1 MEESQK
7 KRIVVLGS
15 TGSIGLQ
22 TLDIVRRHPDKLQ
35 VVGLSA
41 YGDVDA
47 VLAQAHEFDVKNV
60 ALGKYMLKN
69 DARISEFPGRATCGS
84 KAVAELAA
92 LPEADIVVNA
102 VTGAAGMR
110 SSYSALE
117 AGKVLALANK
127 ESLVVAGELLMPMAR
142 ASAASCGVSGAIVP
156 IDSEHGAIYQCLL
169 GEDMDKVSNL
179 WLTASGGPF
188 RGWKADDLIRVTP
201 EQALGHPTWNMGK
214 KITIDS
220 ATLMNKGLEMIEA
233 SWLYDMPF
241 TKIQVV
247 IQPQS
252 TVHSMVEYCDGSV
265 KAHMGPTDMRIPI
278 QYALSYPDRWD
289 APVEPMDFCKIGTL
303 EFEEPDWDTFECL
316 RAALYA
322 GRRGGTLPCVMN
334 AANEVAVTAFLNK
347 SCGFM
352 QIGEC
357 VTSIMETHMQLGVQ
371 EVESIEQL
379 EGLDNWARFN
389 ANTWLLSHQVK
400 K

>member
-1 MEESQK
+1 MDESRR

-22 TLDIVRRHPDKLQ
+22 TLDIVRQHPDKLQ
-35 VVGLSA
+35 IVGLSA
-41 YGDVDA
+41 YGDVDT
-47 VLAQAHEFDVKNV
+47 VLAQAHEFDVQNV
-60 ALGKYMLKN
+60 ALGRFLLKD
-69 DARISEFPGRATCGS
+69 DARITEFPGKAACGS
-84 KAVAELAA
+84 KAVAALAA
-92 LPEADIVVNA
+92 LPEADIIVNA
-102 VTGAAGMR
+102 VSGAAGMR
-110 SSYSALE
+110 SSYNALE

-156 IDSEHGAIYQCLL
+156 IDSEHGAIYQCLI
-169 GEDMDKVSNL
+169 GEDMGKVSNL

-188 RGWKADDLIRVTP
+188 RGWKAEDLARVTP

-220 ATLMNKGLEMIEA
+220 ATLMNKGLELIEA

-247 IQPQS
+247 VQPQS
-252 TVHSMVEYCDGSV
+252 AVHSMVEYCDGSV

-289 APVEPMDFCKIGTL
+289 APVEPMDFCKLGTL
-303 EFEEPDWDTFECL
+303 EFEAPDWDTFECL

-334 AANEVAVTAFLNK
+334 AANEVAVTAFLNG
-347 SCGFM
+347 SCGFL

-357 VTSIMETHMQLGVQ
+357 VTSIMEAHMTMGVQ
-371 EVESIEQL
+371 EVESLEQL

>member
-7 KRIVVLGS
+7 KKIVVLGS

-22 TLDIVRRHPDKLQ
+22 TLDIVRQHPDKLQ
-35 VVGLSA
+35 VVGLSV
-41 YGDVDA
+41 YGDVDT

-60 ALGKYMLKN
+60 ALGRYMLKN
-69 DARISEFPGRATCGS
+69 DARITEFPGKATCGS

-92 LPEADIVVNA
+92 LPEADIIVNA
-102 VTGAAGMR
+102 VSGAAGMR
-110 SSYSALE
+110 SSYNALE

-169 GEDMDKVSNL
+169 GEDMSKVSNL

-188 RGWKADDLIRVTP
+188 RGWKADDLVRVTP

-220 ATLMNKGLEMIEA
+220 ATLMNKGLELIEA
-233 SWLYDMPF
+233 RWLYDMPF
-241 TKIQVV
+241 TNIQVV

-252 TVHSMVEYCDGSV
+252 AVHSMVEYCDGSV

-278 QYALSYPDRWD
+278 QYALSYPDRWS
-289 APVEPMDFCKIGTL
+289 APVEPMDFCKLGTL

-371 EVESIEQL
+371 EVESLDQL

>member
-22 TLDIVRRHPDKLQ
+22 TLDIVRQHPDKLQ

-92 LPEADIVVNA
+92 LPEADTVVNA

>member
-7 KRIVVLGS
+7 KKIVVLGS

-22 TLDIVRRHPDKLQ
+22 TLDVVRQHSDKLQ
-35 VVGLSA
+35 VVGLSV
-41 YGDVDA
+41 YGDVDTL
-47 VLAQAHEFDVKNV
+47 LAQAHEFGVKNV
-60 ALGKYMLKN
+60 AVGRYMMKN
-69 DARISEFPGRATCGS
+69 DARVTGFDGRAECGS
-84 KAVAELAA
+84 KAIAELAA
-92 LPEADIVVNA
+92 LPEADIIVNA
-102 VTGAAGMR
+102 VSGAAGMR
-110 SSYSALE
+110 SSYNALK

-156 IDSEHGAIYQCLL
+156 IDSEHGAIYQCLI
-169 GEDMDKVSNL
+169 GEDMSKVSNL

-220 ATLMNKGLEMIEA
+220 ATLMNKGLELIEA

-252 TVHSMVEYCDGSV
+252 AVHSMVEYCDGSV

-278 QYALSYPDRWD
+278 QYALSYPDRWS
-289 APVEPMDFCKIGTL
+289 APVEPMDFCKLGSI

-357 VTSIMETHMQLGVQ
+357 VSSIMETHMQMGVQ